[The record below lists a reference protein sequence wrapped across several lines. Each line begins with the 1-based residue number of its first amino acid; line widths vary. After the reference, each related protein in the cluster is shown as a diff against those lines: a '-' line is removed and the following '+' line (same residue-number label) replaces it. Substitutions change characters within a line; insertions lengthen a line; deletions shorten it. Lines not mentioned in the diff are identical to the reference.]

1 MTPSRADDVVSKS
14 RVTLR
19 DGIVAAIAIAGM
31 WGVQV
36 GTQGGLRSD
45 IRDLKT
51 SFDLAQGQQVKTN
64 SDLQRQIDE
73 VRKTANLAIVNDAE
87 TSKDLATLRGYL
99 EGLGVKVPSL
109 IGKGVTK

>member
-1 MTPSRADDVVSKS
+1 MAERAGDDVVSKS

-51 SFDLAQGQQVKTN
+51 SFDAAQSHQVETN
-64 SDLQRQIDE
+64 ASLQRQIDDI
-73 VRKTANLAIVNDAE
+73 RKAANLAIVSDAD
-87 TSKDLATLRGYL
+87 TSKDLASLRGYL
-99 EGLGVKVPSL
+99 EGLGVKIPAS
-109 IGKGVTK
+109 IAKGASK